1 MLILGKS
8 ADVVDLFVKQI
19 PWPFYWQFYI
29 LTFFQR
35 HEEEETYQM
44 LNNPQVTDRI
54 AYATTLLPLI
64 HILYKSLN

>member
-19 PWPFYWQFYI
+19 PWPFLLTI
-29 LTFFQR
+29 LHTNFFQR